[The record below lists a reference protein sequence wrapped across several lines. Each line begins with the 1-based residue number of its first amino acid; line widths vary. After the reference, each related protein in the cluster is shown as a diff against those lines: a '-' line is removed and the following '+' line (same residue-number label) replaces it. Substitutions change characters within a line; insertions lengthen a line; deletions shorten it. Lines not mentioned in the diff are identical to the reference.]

1 MLRRYGM
8 LEVYITSS
16 SSSSLLF
23 SSSSQYFST
32 AELQKR
38 TIRL

>member
-8 LEVYITSS
+8 LEVYITS